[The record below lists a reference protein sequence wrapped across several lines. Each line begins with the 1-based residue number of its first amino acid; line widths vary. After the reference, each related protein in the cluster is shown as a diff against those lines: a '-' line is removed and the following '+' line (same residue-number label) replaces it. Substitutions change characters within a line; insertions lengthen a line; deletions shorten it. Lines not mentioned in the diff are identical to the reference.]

1 MIQRIQTVY
10 LFLCALI
17 ACLALILNFQ
27 IASGNGTYK
36 DIQCHYHLGV
46 TKTVFVSNQVP
57 ENASAESNV
66 SLSISD
72 HYHTDLVYFISIVAI
87 LSLVGVFMYKKLQNQ
102 LRLTGINF
110 VFILGSLAYVFI
122 KKHFVEK
129 NLGPVSNVEWSFQI
143 SILALLP
150 FFNYLAF
157 KNIKKDIELLASVDR
172 LR

>member
-10 LFLCALI
+10 LFLGGLI
-17 ACLALILNFQ
+17 AVLALVLNFQ
-27 IASGNGTYK
+27 ISSGQGAYNG
-36 DIQCHYHLGV
+36 IQCHYHLGV
-46 TKTVFVSNQVP
+46 TKTSFVTNTINNNDA
-57 ENASAESNV
+57 NAISV
-66 SLSISD
+66 SISD
-72 HYHTDLVYFISIVAI
+72 FFHQDLIYFLSIVGI
-87 LSLVGVFMYKKLQNQ
+87 LSLVGIFMYKNLQNQ

-110 VFILGSLAYVFI
+110 VFILGALAYVFI

-129 NLGPVSNVEWSFQI
+129 NLGPVSSVEWSFQI

-157 KNIKKDIELLASVDR
+157 KNIKKDIQLLASVDR